1 MSEHPMPCYY
11 VPITA
16 GVLLGLPVTVVA
28 MLICK
33 AAYPSSPSENK
44 QKNGNLKN
52 KKSSRYP
59 DRKKNKNHRPYSKQS
74 NIERRCKDNSDRQT
88 ELVDDNMCPEKNK
101 DILCG
106 SKQTNNTKNR
116 KSLVDAD
123 ASGAAAMLRITEP
136 GEKAESRSPISL
148 WRKALANITYPR
160 PACVTITY
168 PSESVMIDDNNKIMS
183 KQAENDVTS
192 TGARKDVDETDM
204 DELLLRAILWIVRS
218 RFVHDD
224 EPECA
229 IHELREAW
237 AQK

>member
-1 MSEHPMPCYY
+1 MPCYY

-28 MLICK
+28 VLICK
-33 AAYPSSPSENK
+33 AAYPLSPSENK

-74 NIERRCKDNSDRQT
+74 NIERKCKDNSDRQT
-88 ELVDDNMCPEKNK
+88 ELVDENMCPEKKK

-123 ASGAAAMLRITEP
+123 GSGAAAMLKIEP
-136 GEKAESRSPISL
+136 GEKAE
-148 WRKALANITYPR
+148 Y
-160 PACVTITY
+160 
-168 PSESVMIDDNNKIMS
+168 VMLDDNNKIMS
-183 KQAENDVTS
+183 KQAENDITS
-192 TGARKDVDETDM
+192 TGARKDVDETDI
-204 DELLLRAILWIVRS
+204 DELLLRAILWIVRF

-224 EPECA
+224 EPKCA
-229 IHELREAW
+229 IHELREEW